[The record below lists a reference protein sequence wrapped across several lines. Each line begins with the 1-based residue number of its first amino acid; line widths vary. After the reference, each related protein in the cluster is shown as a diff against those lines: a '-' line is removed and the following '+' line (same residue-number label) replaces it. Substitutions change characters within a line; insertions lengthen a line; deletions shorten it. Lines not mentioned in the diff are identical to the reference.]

1 MPDQAAESPVV
12 PRAQPTGG
20 WPNPRH
26 LLVLAAGCL
35 ATSAL
40 MGLAVRSGPTPLDT
54 WLHDVVV
61 RHRGNDGHDLART
74 LTQGGSTRIV
84 WPMVAVAALVFPRT
98 SGRRRWVTTLAF
110 ASAAAL
116 AIGVRL
122 ELSLALSRPRPPN
135 LDWVTTA
142 GGFAYPSGHTSAAT
156 IGAGAL
162 GWAITR
168 HLKRRNA
175 RAVVWVAVAAYA
187 AVVGWTRIWL
197 GVHWPLDVLGAW
209 LFGVGWMSGMAAFA
223 TWVERSPTG

>member
-1 MPDQAAESPVV
+1 MPDRAAESRVV
-12 PRAQPTGG
+12 PSARLTGA
-20 WPNPRH
+20 WPNPLH
-26 LLVLAAGCL
+26 LMVLASGCL

-40 MGLAVRSGPTPLDT
+40 IGLAVRSGATPLDT
-54 WLHDVVV
+54 WLHGVVV
-61 RHRGNDGHDLART
+61 RHRGNGHDLART

-84 WPMVAVAALVFPRT
+84 WPNVAVAALVFPRAT
-98 SGRRRWVTTLAF
+98 GRRRWVTTLAF
-110 ASAAAL
+110 AAAAAL

-122 ELSLALSRPRPPN
+122 EMSLALSRPRPPN

-168 HLKRRNA
+168 HLNGRRA
-175 RAVVWVAVAAYA
+175 RAVVWVAAATYA
-187 AVVGWTRIWL
+187 VVVGWTRVWL

-209 LFGVGWMSGMAAFA
+209 LFGVGWLSAMAAFA
-223 TWVERSPTG
+223 TWVERSPAD